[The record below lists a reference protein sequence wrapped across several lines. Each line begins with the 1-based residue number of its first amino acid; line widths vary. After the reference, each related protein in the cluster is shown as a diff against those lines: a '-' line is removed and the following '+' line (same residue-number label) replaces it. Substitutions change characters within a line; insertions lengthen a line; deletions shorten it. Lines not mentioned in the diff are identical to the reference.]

1 MIVMPI
7 RKLGSYNLTSGR
19 KITRSRGKCP
29 YINNLI
35 WHLEEAELTIQ
46 PDVFSGLFCQK
57 NPDGDHCPRMIPGPS
72 PIGRGLIRLRDTP
85 DHCHWMGLQITPSR
99 VIIGLGAGDY
109 LYHIRAGLF
118 THQVTH
124 MLLRHHNISSGHE
137 AVAMVTDALF
147 SLCLP
152 ISVLYLL
159 LGGDQGINCD
169 LPVNHLTI
177 IATWLLTNL
186 DLEISLTTAVINIY
200 DTCDENVEIWYIS
213 LCRAISGENRQ

>member
-1 MIVMPI
+1 MI
-7 RKLGSYNLTSGR
+7 
-19 KITRSRGKCP
+19 
-29 YINNLI
+29 
-35 WHLEEAELTIQ
+35 E
-46 PDVFSGLFCQK
+46 PDVFLGLFCQK

-85 DHCHWMGLQITPSR
+85 DHCHWMGLQITASR

-118 THQVTH
+118 TRQVTH
-124 MLLRHHNISSGHE
+124 MLLRHHNISSGQE
-137 AVAMVTDALF
+137 AVAMATDALF

-186 DLEISLTTAVINIY
+186 DLELKSGIFPFVGQSVVKIDSSPPVRFYQKFERACKSLGLLAQKV
-200 DTCDENVEIWYIS
+200 C
-213 LCRAISGENRQ
+213 